1 MTKSERTKLKRTWV
15 TKLKQTLGC
24 AVCGIGVPEA
34 LQFHHLEDHVR
45 EKSISRLLSN
55 SAGLPKIIVEIEKC
69 SCLCSNHHLMLHS
82 VATQIYPDAPAAHIE
97 RIYRQQ
103 HQPHYEA
110 LALLITQ
117 ELKDYAKTT
126 TTNPSGGIT

>member
-82 VATQIYPDAPAAHIE
+82 E
-97 RIYRQQ
+97 KYRM
-103 HQPHYEA
+103 PKLKPIIVPKFMKD
-110 LALLITQ
+110 LAKRQGI
-117 ELKDYAKTT
+117 LK
-126 TTNPSGGIT
+126 